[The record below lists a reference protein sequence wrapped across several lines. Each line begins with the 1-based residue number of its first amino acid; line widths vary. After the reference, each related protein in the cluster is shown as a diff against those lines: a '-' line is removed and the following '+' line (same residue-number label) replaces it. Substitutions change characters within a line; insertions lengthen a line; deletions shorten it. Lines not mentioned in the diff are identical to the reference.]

1 MTDTDCGVSRSDM
14 LMPVAVAAEPAV
26 YEPDPSVFAGRP
38 PPLTVTVGSTESA
51 ADGSADGVW
60 A

>member
-1 MTDTDCGVSRSDM
+1 M